1 MTNRI
6 QLLLMATWCKRHSKD
21 LEAGALEWI
30 RLYAAAFRSIMAK
43 G

>member
-1 MTNRI
+1 MYNKV
-6 QLLLMATWCKRHSKD
+6 QLSIIKAWCKWHGKN

-30 RLYAAAFRSIMAK
+30 SLYAAAFRQIMNK

>member
-6 QLLLMATWCKRHSKD
+6 QLLLMTAWCKKHGKD
-21 LEAGALEWI
+21 LEPGVLEWI
-30 RLYAAAFRSIMAK
+30 RLYAGVFRSIMVK

>member
-6 QLLLMATWCKRHSKD
+6 QLLLMATWCKKHGK
-21 LEAGALEWI
+21 EIETGGLEWI
-30 RLYAAAFRSIMAK
+30 RLYAGVFRSIMVK

>member
-6 QLLLMATWCKRHSKD
+6 QLLLMTAWCKRHGKE
-21 LEAGALEWI
+21 LEVGALEWI
-30 RLYAAAFRSIMAK
+30 RLYAGVFRSMMAK